1 KAIIYTLDDLIFFN
15 KEAGNYQKEIQLID
29 DALNYIGDDPNH
41 ELYNILRWE
50 KCYAY
55 FLLQEYDTE
64 EKLIKNLL
72 DKTTDKEYQMKY
84 HLLLGDIY
92 FFSDRF
98 KEAIEKYIKVRE
110 LADELGDV
118 FVNTQALSN
127 ISSIYYEM
135 GNIDEALVYVNECM
149 KIADENNFEQSYA
162 FSNLMKGK
170 CLWAQNKLNE
180 ALPPLEIAY
189 KIYENNNNLKQLAS
203 VLHCQAIVFYKMK
216 DNLYE

>member
-1 KAIIYTLDDLIFFN
+1 LLIIRRPPRSTLFPYTTLF
-15 KEAGNYQKEIQLID
+15 
-29 DALNYIGDDPNH
+29 
-41 ELYNILRWE
+41 RS
-50 KCYAY
+50 AY
-55 FLLQEYDTE
+55 FLLQEYDIE
-64 EKLIKNLL
+64 EKLIKSFL

-135 GNIDEALVYVNECM
+135 GNIDEALVYVKECM
-149 KIADENNFEQSYA
+149 KIADENNF
-162 FSNLMKGK
+162 
-170 CLWAQNKLNE
+170 
-180 ALPPLEIAY
+180 
-189 KIYENNNNLKQLAS
+189 
-203 VLHCQAIVFYKMK
+203 
-216 DNLYE
+216 